1 MKAIVILLLA
11 LSVFGG
17 AGYFVYELFVK
28 PKQAL
33 EAERNAPPAP
43 APPDP
48 TVPDFQKVVAIRK
61 SGKLLEARTA
71 FYGFIDQFPE
81 SSKIEEAKTMLG
93 EINTQIFL
101 SPVPAPE
108 KQIYDVKPGDVI
120 NRVAGKMKTTGE
132 LIMRANG
139 MQGTML
145 RIGQKIAVPPTD
157 FAVTISR
164 KQGKVI
170 LVNGG
175 RFFKHYPILG
185 WPPQLSPKPVGGKT
199 PPPVPKQAGKVTDK
213 LAWHGGSRITFADKG
228 YMEATH
234 WIQINIKACTLHS
247 EANEKSETRPP
258 GGGIL
263 LSPRALQEMAALLSK
278 GDPVTLE

>member
-1 MKAIVILLLA
+1 MKAIVIIFLA

-17 AGYFVYELFVK
+17 AGYFVYDLFVK
-28 PKQAL
+28 PGKAL

-48 TVPDFQKVVAIRK
+48 TVPDFQKVVAVRR

-71 FYGFIDQFPE
+71 FYGFLDQFPE

-101 SPVPAPE
+101 TPFPAPE

-132 LIMRANG
+132 LIMRANNL
-139 MQGTML
+139 QGTML

-164 KQGKVI
+164 KQSKVV
-170 LVNGG
+170 LANGG
-175 RFFKHYPILG
+175 RFFKHYPIRA
-185 WPPQLSPKPVGGKT
+185 WPPQLAPKPAGGKAA
-199 PPPVPKQAGKVTDK
+199 PPLPKQAGKVTDK
-213 LAWHGGSRITFADKG
+213 LAWEGGTRITFADKG
-228 YMEATH
+228 YAAATH
-234 WIQINIKACTLHS
+234 WIQINIKGCTLHS
-247 EANEKSETRPP
+247 ETNEKSENYPP

-263 LSPRALQEMAALLSK
+263 LTPLALQELAALLSK